1 MTGGWRQE
9 EQLGNFGNTIVERMK
24 RAPTKVGTVRGEEER
39 ASRNGR
45 SRMKGIWHIV
55 QQIT

>member
-45 SRMKGIWHIV
+45 SRMKGI
-55 QQIT
+55 